1 MVDRAKLWA
10 GVEGDDEDASEAER
24 HTGELGYAGGAAQ
37 LHHLHPATMELDLAI
52 VASVCICVALLDSY
66 LYDLSSSAKQKVTTG
81 MELPAAAATVAD
93 VNLRLTLYRLKLSV
107 LLEISE
113 EYVQKKI
120 VMHIWIPCC

>member
-1 MVDRAKLWA
+1 
-10 GVEGDDEDASEAER
+10 
-24 HTGELGYAGGAAQ
+24 
-37 LHHLHPATMELDLAI
+37 
-52 VASVCICVALLDSY
+52 

-113 EYVQKKI
+113 EYVQKKNSYAY
-120 VMHIWIPCC
+120 MDALR

>member
-1 MVDRAKLWA
+1 MVD
-10 GVEGDDEDASEAER
+10 
-24 HTGELGYAGGAAQ
+24 
-37 LHHLHPATMELDLAI
+37 
-52 VASVCICVALLDSY
+52 SVL

-113 EYVQKKI
+113 EYVQKKNSYAY
-120 VMHIWIPCC
+120 MDALR